1 MNRAASKL
9 LDRLENAIGAEAE
22 ARRAVRNSLRIQA
35 DLLRALRAENVTT
48 SLVAARVVKI
58 LGLPPGMESR
68 NRVAA
73 RLRMR
78 TKRHAN
84 FDAAQANGEDLGIL
98 SGGTGKEF
106 AAMGRR
112 LIKKVTTTEEFVEDE
127 PSKLADHDEADD
139 DEADDDEVDDDE
151 EKESDD
157 DEKESSRSTR
167 RRSRRY

>member
-1 MNRAASKL
+1 LNRAASKL

-22 ARRAVRNSLRIQA
+22 ARKTVRNSLRIQA
-35 DLLRALRAENVTT
+35 DLLRALRAEKVST

-58 LGLPPGMESR
+58 LGLPLGMESR

-78 TKRHAN
+78 TKRHTN

-127 PSKLADHDEADD
+127 ASKLADQDD
-139 DEADDDEVDDDE
+139 VDNDEVDGDDQDEESSDDE
-151 EKESDD
+151 T
-157 DEKESSRSTR
+157 SSRSTR